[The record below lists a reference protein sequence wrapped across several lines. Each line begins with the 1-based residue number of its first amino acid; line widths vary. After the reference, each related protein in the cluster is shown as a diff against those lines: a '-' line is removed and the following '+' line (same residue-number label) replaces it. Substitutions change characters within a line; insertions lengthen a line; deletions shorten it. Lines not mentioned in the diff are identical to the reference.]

1 MEICSHRRQRQFAP
15 PVPQSSALAIDG
27 LYEHRKPEAY
37 GTLTYHKTMD
47 ARTLVTFEQFE
58 QFPDDGMKHELLK
71 GEHVVVPPPKSRHT
85 RIQQKIQDAFRPFVR
100 EHRLG
105 EVHIEAG
112 FRLTSDTWL
121 QPDVSFVRSSQI
133 QSSDPSGYYQGAPAL
148 AIEIVSDS
156 NTAAQLD
163 LKTELY
169 FANGSSEVWV
179 VYPKTRK
186 VLVHRADGDIQTIAT
201 GELRS
206 DLLPGWSVP
215 VETLFEA

>member
-1 MEICSHRRQRQFAP
+1 
-15 PVPQSSALAIDG
+15 
-27 LYEHRKPEAY
+27 
-37 GTLTYHKTMD
+37 
-47 ARTLVTFEQFE
+47 
-58 QFPDDGMKHELLK
+58 MKHELLK
-71 GEHVVVPPPKSRHT
+71 GEHIVVPPPESRHT
-85 RIQQKIQDAFRPFVR
+85 RVQQKIQDVLRPFVR

-121 QPDVSFVRSSQI
+121 QPDVSFVSSSKI

-148 AIEIVSDS
+148 AIEIVSDA

-179 VYPKTRK
+179 VYPKTKK
-186 VLVHRADGDIQTIAT
+186 VLVHRADGEIRTIAT
-201 GELRS
+201 GDLRS
-206 DLLPGWSVP
+206 VLLHGWSVP
-215 VETLFEA
+215 VGDLLAP

>member
-1 MEICSHRRQRQFAP
+1 VVRSECTWIFELLKQRAQ
-15 PVPQSSALAIDG
+15 
-27 LYEHRKPEAY
+27 
-37 GTLTYHKTMD
+37 YHKAMG

-71 GEHVVVPPPKSRHT
+71 GEHIVVPPPKSRHT
-85 RIQQKIQDAFRPFVR
+85 RIQQKIQDVLRPFVR

-121 QPDVSFVRSSQI
+121 QPDVSFLRSSQI

-148 AIEIVSDS
+148 AIEIASDS
-156 NTAAQLD
+156 NTAPQLD
-163 LKTELY
+163 LKTELH

-186 VLVHRADGDIQTIAT
+186 VLVRLADGNIQTIAA
-201 GELRS
+201 GEMRS
-206 DLLPGWSVP
+206 NLLPNWSVP
-215 VETLFEA
+215 VDDLFEA

>member
-1 MEICSHRRQRQFAP
+1 M
-15 PVPQSSALAIDG
+15 G
-27 LYEHRKPEAY
+27 
-37 GTLTYHKTMD
+37 
-47 ARTLVTFEQFE
+47 ARSLVTFEQFE
-58 QFPDDGMKHELLK
+58 QFPDDGMKHELFQ
-71 GEHVVVPPPKSRHT
+71 GEHIVVPPPKSRHT
-85 RIQQKIQDAFRPFVR
+85 RIQQKIQDVLRPFVR

-121 QPDVSFVRSSQI
+121 QPDVSFLRSSQI
-133 QSSDPSGYYQGAPAL
+133 QSSDPGGYYQGAPAI
-148 AIEIVSDS
+148 AIEIASDS

-186 VLVHRADGDIQTIAT
+186 VLVHRADGDNQSVTA
-201 GELRS
+201 GELCS
-206 DLLPGWSVP
+206 D
-215 VETLFEA
+215 

>member
-1 MEICSHRRQRQFAP
+1 MFLAHRLR
-15 PVPQSSALAIDG
+15 G
-27 LYEHRKPEAY
+27 E
-37 GTLTYHKTMD
+37 YHKDMG

-71 GEHVVVPPPKSRHT
+71 GEHIVVPPPKSRHT
-85 RIQQKIQDAFRPFVR
+85 RIQQKIQDVLRPFVR
-100 EHRLG
+100 ERGLG

-112 FRLTSDTWL
+112 SRLTSDTWL
-121 QPDVSFVRSSQI
+121 QPDVSFLRSVQI
-133 QSSDPSGYYQGAPAL
+133 QSSDRGGYYHGAPAL
-148 AIEIVSDS
+148 AIEIASDS

-179 VYPKTRK
+179 VYPKTRN
-186 VLVHRADGDIQTIAT
+186 VLVHLDSGNIKTVAA

-206 DLLPGWSVP
+206 DLLPGWSIP
-215 VETLFEA
+215 VETLFEE